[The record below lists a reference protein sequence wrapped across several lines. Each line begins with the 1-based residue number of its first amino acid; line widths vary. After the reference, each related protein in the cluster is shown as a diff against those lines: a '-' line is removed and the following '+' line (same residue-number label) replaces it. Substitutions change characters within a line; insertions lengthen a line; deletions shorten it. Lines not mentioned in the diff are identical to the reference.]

1 MSEIPRIRKARG
13 KYGVRSC
20 LQCRR
25 RKAKCTGGFPCT
37 RCISQKQECDS
48 PTSTPILSLDGS
60 SKNASCVTR
69 SGPSEASIE
78 LLQRLSQL
86 NGSMNALVH
95 DATQILLARPNDSND
110 VAGQI
115 RHPDS
120 TSLDAPGVDDR
131 SPHNTN
137 PHLNLHEKSA
147 AIQADHSG
155 REWLDERLLRCGI
168 ELNQNE
174 WRSWLRTYFTE
185 MHIFCPFLH
194 PPAVW
199 QTFED
204 FWSQDPSLFTYSAG
218 QHEARTSLAIAFLC
232 MAIGRCTIS
241 PRSRHTED
249 RHSSGWS
256 LYIIS
261 TALLSDLLDLAKM
274 PKKPYLAEV
283 QALLL
288 LTLYFFRLNIN
299 DRAQSLVAQTSMR
312 ASILGINKPQT
323 HDTLSMFHSEMGIR
337 TRCCLYILDRFVSLE
352 TGLPYIVPGK
362 NGGLRYPYAL
372 SDEFL
377 ETHRYDPRQSRQM
390 MSEIHD
396 ELARSSATSIPWMI
410 GCTTIARLI
419 GEIWDYHDGAWFD
432 QHSEAVEPSG
442 VDWEVRLDNA
452 VQTIPASLLYQVK
465 IPFEDQFANLEWWQK
480 KQAMDFYMRLNNLRY
495 LVHRFESARNRTA
508 LDETDDRSKI
518 CSQLAAG
525 IVNAY
530 NSIPPGY
537 PSINAPFV
545 WHLSSATII
554 LLSIVS
560 QRLDLREVYR
570 PTILSALENLRI
582 SAARTW
588 ISGSVIR
595 TLARLN
601 AIVQQLGLSGGSV
614 KAGPG
619 SSTASSLAGSP
630 ALARSS
636 TGLMNEA
643 LFYKA
648 FNVEQQGNPKP
659 EGQLMAETDASRV
672 CISSSFGGRSTPNSH
687 QSSKAPETSQTS
699 GPASRA
705 EGPEDAQQ
713 EIESISHT
721 ETSDL
726 ELTRLPD
733 FPDGLAFDPSD
744 WFLEDFMVEED

>member
-1 MSEIPRIRKARG
+1 M
-13 KYGVRSC
+13 
-20 LQCRR
+20 
-25 RKAKCTGGFPCT
+25 
-37 RCISQKQECDS
+37 
-48 PTSTPILSLDGS
+48 
-60 SKNASCVTR
+60 SKNASGVTR
-69 SGPSEASIE
+69 SGASEASIE

-86 NGSMNALVH
+86 SGSMNALVY
-95 DATQILLARPNDSND
+95 DATQILLERPKDSND
-110 VAGQI
+110 VAGQVG
-115 RHPDS
+115 HHGLASVEASD
-120 TSLDAPGVDDR
+120 VDDR

-147 AIQADHSG
+147 TIQADHSG
-155 REWLDERLLRCGI
+155 REWLEERLSRCGI

-174 WRSWLRTYFTE
+174 WRRWLHTYFTE

-204 FWSQDPSLFTYSAG
+204 FWSKDPSLSTYSAG
-218 QHEARTSLAIAFLC
+218 QHEARTSLAIVFLC

-261 TALLSDLLDLAKM
+261 TAFLSDLLDLAKM

-299 DRAQSLVAQTSMR
+299 DRAQSLMAQTSMR

-323 HDTLSMFHSEMGIR
+323 HDTLSMFHSEMSIR
-337 TRCCLYILDRFVSLE
+337 TRCCLYMLDRFVSLE

-377 ETHRYDPRQSRQM
+377 ETHRYDSRQSRQM
-390 MSEIHD
+390 MFEIHD

-419 GEIWDYHDGAWFD
+419 GQIWDYHDGAWFD
-432 QHSEAVEPSG
+432 QHSEGVKPSG
-442 VDWEVRLDNA
+442 PDWEMRLHNA
-452 VQTIPASLLYQVK
+452 VQTIPASLLYQVD
-465 IPFEDQFANLEWWQK
+465 IPSEDQFAGLESWQK
-480 KQAMDFYMRLNNLRY
+480 KQALDFYMRLNNLRY
-495 LVHRFESARNRTA
+495 LVHRSESARTRTA
-508 LDETDDRSKI
+508 ADGPDDLDKI

-525 IVNAY
+525 IINAY
-530 NSIPPGY
+530 NSIAPNY
-537 PSINAPFV
+537 PSVVAPFV
-545 WHLSSATII
+545 WHLSSATIM
-554 LLSIVS
+554 LLSVVS

-570 PTILSALENLRI
+570 STILSAMENLRI
-582 SAARTW
+582 SAASTW
-588 ISGSVIR
+588 ISGSFIR

-601 AIVQQLGLSGGSV
+601 AIAQRLGLFSGSV

-619 SSTASSLAGSP
+619 SSTTSSLAGSP

-648 FNVEQQGNPKP
+648 FDVKQQGNPEP
-659 EGQLMAETDASRV
+659 EGHLMAEIDASRV
-672 CISSSFGGRSTPNSH
+672 CISSSSGGRSTP
-687 QSSKAPETSQTS
+687 SSYQISKVLETRHTS
-699 GPASRA
+699 RPVSCPG
-705 EGPEDAQQ
+705 GPEDAQQ

-726 ELTRLPD
+726 GLTRLPD
-733 FPDGLAFDPSD
+733 FPDSLTFDPSD
-744 WFLEDFMVEED
+744 WILED